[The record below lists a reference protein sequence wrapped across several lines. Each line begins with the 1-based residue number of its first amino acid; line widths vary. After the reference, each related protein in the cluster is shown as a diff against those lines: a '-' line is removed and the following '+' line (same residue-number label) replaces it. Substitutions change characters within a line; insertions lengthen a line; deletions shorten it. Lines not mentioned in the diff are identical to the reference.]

1 MTDKAKSC
9 MIESRIPPRCGRE
22 EKNMRVLFLDFDGVL
37 NSDKYNSERDW
48 RTQGNI
54 DETRLPLLRRIID
67 ETEAVIVLSTSWRE
81 HWDPDPARCAPGWL
95 PTGELLARYGI
106 KILDRTPKYGGG
118 YDRDLEVRAWLT
130 AHEDEVES
138 FVILDDQRFGW
149 GDLEE
154 RLVRTDMKIGR
165 GLMDDHAERA
175 IALLLTPLR

>member
-1 MTDKAKSC
+1 
-9 MIESRIPPRCGRE
+9 
-22 EKNMRVLFLDFDGVL
+22 MRVLFFDFDGVL

-67 ETEAVIVLSTSWRE
+67 ETGAVIVLSTSWRE
-81 HWDPDPARCAPGWL
+81 HWDPDPARCAPGWR

-130 AHEDEVES
+130 AHEVEVES

-165 GLMDDHAERA
+165 GLMDDHVERA